1 MPELPEVESLRLSLA
16 RYIVGSTIK
25 SVEVRNGKLVS
36 GKGAVRQ
43 SNKKKIA
50 EFIENLKGKKIKKL
64 ERRAKNIIIKFTSGE
79 IVLVHL
85 KMTGQLV
92 FVGKTSPKSS
102 LNKEGED
109 IVFGGHPI
117 QETTDNSLPH
127 KHTYII
133 FTLDNGTLY
142 YNDVRQF
149 GYCLYYKN
157 KQVLAEEKHF
167 DNLGLEPFEEAFTLE
182 YFTKEM
188 QKKKSPLKKVLLD
201 QSVVVGCGNIYCD
214 EIAFASKVL
223 PQRACNSLTKKE
235 LIKLYQNIKLILQ
248 KAIDSGGSSVANYL
262 LADGSRGNYSDY
274 HQVYGKKGLP
284 CPVCKTTLS
293 STQLAGRTTVFC
305 TKCQK

>member
-25 SVEVRNGKLVS
+25 SVEIRNGKLVS

-43 SNKKKIA
+43 INKKKVD

-64 ERRAKNIIIKFTSGE
+64 ERRAKNIIIEFTSGE
-79 IVLVHL
+79 IILVHL

-92 FVGKTSPKSS
+92 FVGKTSPNPS
-102 LNKEGED
+102 LNKERNN

-117 QETTDNSLPH
+117 QETTNALPH

-133 FTLDNGTLY
+133 LTLDNGTLY

-157 KQVLAEEKHF
+157 KQILEEEKHF
-167 DNLGLEPFEEAFTLE
+167 ENLGLEPFEKAFTLK

-188 QKKKSPLKKVLLD
+188 QNKKSPLKKVLLD

-214 EIAFASKVL
+214 EVAFASKVL
-223 PQRACNSLTKKE
+223 PQRICSSLTKKE
-235 LIKLYQNIKLILQ
+235 LATLYENIKIILQ
-248 KAIDSGGSSVANYL
+248 KAIDSGGSSIANYL

-284 CPVCKTTLS
+284 CPVCNTALS
-293 STQLAGRTTVFC
+293 SIQLAGRTTVFC

>member
-16 RYIVGSTIK
+16 RYIIGSTIK
-25 SVEVRNGKLVS
+25 CVEVRNGKLVS

-43 SNKKKIA
+43 SNKNKVA
-50 EFIENLKGKKIKKL
+50 EFIENLKGKKIKKI
-64 ERRAKNIIIKFTSGE
+64 ERRAKNIIIEFTSGE
-79 IVLVHL
+79 ILLVHL

-92 FVGKTSPKSS
+92 FVGKKDKR
-102 LNKEGED
+102 NM
-109 IVFGGHPI
+109 IFGGHPI
-117 QETTDNSLPH
+117 QETTDSLPH

-133 FTLDNGTLY
+133 FTLDNGTIY

-157 KQVLAEEKHF
+157 KQILEEEKHF
-167 DNLGLEPFEEAFTLE
+167 ENLGLEPFEEVFTLE
-182 YFTKEM
+182 YFIKEM
-188 QKKKSPLKKVLLD
+188 QNKKSPLKKVLLD

-214 EIAFASKVL
+214 EVAFASKVL
-223 PQRACNSLTKKE
+223 PQRICSSLTKKE
-235 LIKLYQNIKLILQ
+235 LAKLYENIKLILQ

-293 STQLAGRTTVFC
+293 SVQLAGRTTVFC
-305 TKCQK
+305 PKCQK